1 MLSSWYGVTCKNIK
15 SKRIAVFCCIIEH
28 ILGNHI
34 SKTYMVPKNSIGS
47 KKIGGNYSVKAVLFA

>member
-15 SKRIAVFCCIIEH
+15 SKRIAVFCCTIEH

-47 KKIGGNYSVKAVLFA
+47 KNRCNS

>member
-1 MLSSWYGVTCKNIK
+1 MTILICCRRGMELHVRI
-15 SKRIAVFCCIIEH
+15 SKVRGLPAVFCCIIEH

-47 KKIGGNYSVKAVLFA
+47 KK